1 LDCSTCYKLWTDC
14 KDGRRRNCDNLTSAY
29 DKKFSGRG
37 SEYFFKRPYIE
48 ARWPDYEIDD
58 RDNFYA
64 KSPLTLDNTNTI
76 ALRNYIDGTLT
87 DIPNEPPTIEFY
99 STEIFPTLTVNAA
112 DQPASST
119 IIFDLSITGGPT
131 VTLTEGV
138 DWIDGTTAAETATAI
153 VRAIK
158 LNEELAAYIIADN
171 RRGRDAVIT
180 FREGPNK
187 FLTFKQDI
195 IRGPANFITYNDQP
209 FEVPIGLEI
218 TGTAN
223 VTFSSG
229 EITPEGGTAI
239 TNPETGVY
247 KAAIDGLDTTE
258 DLVYAV
264 WRENSVG
271 VGAIVHKE
279 FIEVKHRI
287 PAQT

>member
-14 KDGRRRNCDNLTSAY
+14 KDGRRRNCDNYDETAITSAY

-64 KSPLTLDNTNTI
+64 KSPLTADNTNNI
-76 ALRNYIDGTLT
+76 FLKNYIDGTLA

-99 STEIFPTLTVNAA
+99 STEIFPTLTVNDA

-138 DWIDGTTAAETATAI
+138 DWVDGATAAETTTAI

-158 LNEELAAYIIADN
+158 LL
-171 RRGRDAVIT
+171 
-180 FREGPNK
+180 
-187 FLTFKQDI
+187 L
-195 IRGPANFITYNDQP
+195 
-209 FEVPIGLEI
+209 FEQS
-218 TGTAN
+218 N
-223 VTFSSG
+223 
-229 EITPEGGTAI
+229 
-239 TNPETGVY
+239 
-247 KAAIDGLDTTE
+247 
-258 DLVYAV
+258 
-264 WRENSVG
+264 
-271 VGAIVHKE
+271 
-279 FIEVKHRI
+279 
-287 PAQT
+287 